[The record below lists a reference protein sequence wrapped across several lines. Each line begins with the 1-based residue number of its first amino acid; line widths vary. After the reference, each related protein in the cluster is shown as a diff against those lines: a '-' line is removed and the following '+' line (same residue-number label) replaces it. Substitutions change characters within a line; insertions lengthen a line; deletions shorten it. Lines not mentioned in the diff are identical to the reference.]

1 MTEQLYRRTTR
12 SIEVIVTPTYLA
24 DDSEPARDAYMWAYR
39 IRIENHGQET
49 VQLRTRHW
57 RITDAFGRQQFA
69 TGPTGI
75 IGYKT
80 KKWIGGVFP
89 QYYWGIGSRGDQGS
103 KPDALHRVPGTE
115 LPRKVIAGD
124 EAAKSRMELIGEPAE
139 T

>member
-57 RITDAFGRQQFA
+57 RITDAFGRQQEVHGEGVVGEQPVLKPGDFHEYESRSGFLRTPSGVMLGSYQMETA
-69 TGPTGI
+69 TGERFDVQIPA
-75 IGYKT
+75 
-80 KKWIGGVFP
+80 FFLESP
-89 QYYWGIGSRGDQGS
+89 HQAQEQR
-103 KPDALHRVPGTE
+103 LH
-115 LPRKVIAGD
+115 
-124 EAAKSRMELIGEPAE
+124 
-139 T
+139 